1 MLFPSIYAR
10 CVDEGVNEASMKEQI
25 EGLLAHTRGHSRPD
39 FRRPLTID
47 FWSKEKAP
55 SVAIM
60 RDKKN
65 VEALSGCLLEKIKLA
80 LG

>member
-1 MLFPSIYAR
+1 M
-10 CVDEGVNEASMKEQI
+10 
-25 EGLLAHTRGHSRPD
+25 AHTKDYPRAD

-60 RDKKN
+60 RDRKN
-65 VEALSGCLLEKIKLA
+65 VEALSGYLLEKIKLA

>member
-10 CVDEGVNEASMKEQI
+10 CVDKGVSEASMKKQI
-25 EGLLAHTRGHSRPD
+25 EGLLAYTKGHPKTD

-60 RDKKN
+60 RDRKN
-65 VEALSGCLLEKIKLA
+65 VEALSGYLLEKIKLA